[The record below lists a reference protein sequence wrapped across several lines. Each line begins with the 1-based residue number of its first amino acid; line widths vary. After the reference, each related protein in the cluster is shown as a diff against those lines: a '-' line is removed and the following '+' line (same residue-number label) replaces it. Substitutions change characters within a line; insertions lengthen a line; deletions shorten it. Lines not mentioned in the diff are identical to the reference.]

1 MPFTLTSDI
10 IKPMVKTHEKKLK
23 IIVFD
28 FDETL
33 YYHPRALEFCVEFI
47 KNAICSLS
55 SRNGD
60 EAMKIIR
67 EYGFD
72 RRGEKRVSFGKTCGK
87 FGIDEKAWDEY
98 KLSHFFEVDYDGADT
113 VDNKL
118 LIELA
123 KKYTLVIL
131 SNELYEN
138 IIYKSERLE
147 IDLSVFD
154 RIYAPSVADGGH
166 SVDKKES
173 FKKICEDY
181 GAEPDELFALGD
193 RYQVDVAPLV
203 ELGGAGVQ
211 ISSVADAENII
222 KTKLM

>member
-1 MPFTLTSDI
+1 
-10 IKPMVKTHEKKLK
+10 MVKTHEKKLK

-33 YYHPRALEFCVEFI
+33 YYHPRALEFYVEFI

-147 IDLSVFD
+147 IDLSVLRTGDIPWIKRSRLKRF
-154 RIYAPSVADGGH
+154 A
-166 SVDKKES
+166 
-173 FKKICEDY
+173 KITARSLTNSLRWVTVIRWTLRRSSNSAVRAC
-181 GAEPDELFALGD
+181 
-193 RYQVDVAPLV
+193 RYLQWLTPRTL
-203 ELGGAGVQ
+203 LKR
-211 ISSVADAENII
+211 N
-222 KTKLM
+222 